1 MFATVRDYL
10 NQYPD
15 TGIDLLPPV
24 GLVKIPPRSGR
35 DLLSASGG
43 RMRFAVCGANTKVT
57 ASDLLEQHICKIVSY
72 RGDPWRVFM
81 LTNLPSA
88 LSRNTYHPDLLYEQ
102 TSFLTE

>member
-1 MFATVRDYL
+1 MYATVKDYL

-15 TGIDLLPPV
+15 TGLDLLTPV
-24 GLVKIPPRSGR
+24 GLVKIPPRIGR
-35 DLLSASGG
+35 ELLAPGGG
-43 RMRFAVCGANTKVT
+43 RMKFPVCGANTKVT

-88 LSRNTYHPDLLYEQ
+88 LSRNTYRPEQLYEQ
-102 TSFLTE
+102 TSFLPE

>member
-1 MFATVRDYL
+1 MYATVKDYL

-15 TGIDLLPPV
+15 TGLDLLTPV
-24 GLVKIPPRSGR
+24 GLVKIPPRTGR
-35 DLLSASGG
+35 ELLAPGGG
-43 RMRFAVCGANTKVT
+43 RMKFPVCGANTKVA

-88 LSRNTYHPDLLYEQ
+88 LSRSKYRPEQIYEQ
-102 TSFLTE
+102 TSFLSE

>member
-1 MFATVRDYL
+1 MYATVKDYL

-15 TGIDLLPPV
+15 TGLDLLTPV
-24 GLVKIPPRSGR
+24 GLVKIPPRTGR
-35 DLLSASGG
+35 ELLAPGGG
-43 RMRFAVCGANTKVT
+43 RMKFPVCGANTKVI

-88 LSRNTYHPDLLYEQ
+88 LSGNKYRPEQIYEQ
-102 TSFLTE
+102 TSFLSE

>member
-15 TGIDLLPPV
+15 TGLDLLTPV

-35 DLLSASGG
+35 DLLSPGG
-43 RMRFAVCGANTKVT
+43 GKMKFAVCGANTNVA

-88 LSRNTYHPDLLYEQ
+88 LSRNTYRPDLLYEQ

>member
-1 MFATVRDYL
+1 MYATVREYL

-15 TGIDLLPPV
+15 TGIDLLTPV

-35 DLLSASGG
+35 DLLSPGG
-43 RMRFAVCGANTKVT
+43 GKMKFAVCGANTKVA

-88 LSRNTYHPDLLYEQ
+88 LSRNRYLPEQLYEQ
-102 TSFLTE
+102 TSFLPE

>member
-15 TGIDLLPPV
+15 TGIDLLTPA
-24 GLVKIPPRSGR
+24 GLVKIPPRQGR
-35 DLLSASGG
+35 DLLSPGG
-43 RMRFAVCGANTKVT
+43 GKQRFTVCGSNVKIP

-88 LSRNTYHPDLLYEQ
+88 LTRNNYHPELLYEQ
-102 TSFLTE
+102 TSFLSE